1 MKEFLLATTMWILT
15 SLIAALLTNDGITG
29 LGIGMIVGIL
39 TYVFFEYCYKDIK
52 KTANNGSC

>member
-1 MKEFLLATTMWILT
+1 MKEFLISFAMWILT

-29 LGIGMIVGIL
+29 IGIGTLVAII

-52 KTANNGSC
+52 KTAKRANA